1 VKPAKAM
8 RPERE
13 KRMNYSYKNLVV
25 NFLRKSFYVVMALAA
40 FVLVNLA
47 YAVGFEFE
55 ADEAGR
61 FEGGQL

>member
-1 VKPAKAM
+1 
-8 RPERE
+8 
-13 KRMNYSYKNLVV
+13 MNYSYKNLLV
-25 NFLRKSFYVVMALAA
+25 NFLRKSFYVVMALTA

-61 FEGGQL
+61 YGA